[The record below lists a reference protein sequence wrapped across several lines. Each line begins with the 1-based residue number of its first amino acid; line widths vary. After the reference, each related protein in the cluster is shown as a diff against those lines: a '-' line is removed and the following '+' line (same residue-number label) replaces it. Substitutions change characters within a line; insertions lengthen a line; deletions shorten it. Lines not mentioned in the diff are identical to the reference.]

1 MKLSKRERVLIGLAF
16 LSVLWTMTICFVILP
31 QYEEL
36 EQDKA
41 LLWEMQGEKQKVDL
55 YLEHFP
61 ELDDGLAPEMDVIVK
76 EAEGADDFFYR
87 GINNAFMD
95 RNLQSMAGRAGVD
108 IRRMNIEGPMS
119 IDIQTDMDEPV
130 LLDHGIV
137 ESVIIMEVKSQD
149 AKSMMQFADEV
160 YRELKSVVV
169 SYMDV
174 TAVYEKGLS
183 GRNEYKGMSGVMEVR
198 YYYEEIK

>member
-1 MKLSKRERVLIGLAF
+1 MKLSKRERFLIGLVF
-16 LSVLWTMTICFVILP
+16 LSVLWTMTICFVVLP

-41 LLWEMQGEKQKVDL
+41 LLWEMQGEKQRVDL

-61 ELDDGLAPEMDVIVK
+61 ELDDRLK
-76 EAEGADDFFYR
+76 EAEAADDFFYR
-87 GINNAFMD
+87 GINDAFMD
-95 RNLQSMAGRAGVD
+95 RNLQAMARRAGVD
-108 IRRMNIEGPMS
+108 IRRMNIEGPMG
-119 IDIQTDMDEPV
+119 IDTQTDMDEPV
-130 LLDHGIV
+130 LLEHGIV
-137 ESVIIMEVKSQD
+137 ESVITMEVKSQD

-183 GRNEYKGMSGVMEVR
+183 GRNEYKGMSGVVEVR

>member
-16 LSVLWTMTICFVILP
+16 LSVLWTMTICFVILS

-61 ELDDGLAPEMDVIVK
+61 ELDDGLAPEMDDI
-76 EAEGADDFFYR
+76 DDFFYR
-87 GINNAFMD
+87 GINDAFMD
-95 RNLQSMAGRAGVD
+95 RNLQAMAGRAGVD

-137 ESVIIMEVKSQD
+137 ESVITMEVKSQD
-149 AKSMMQFADEV
+149 AKSMMKFADEV

-183 GRNEYKGMSGVMEVR
+183 GRKEYKGMSGVVEVR